1 MVKPHGMRLFQ
12 QIWHG
17 GHSMRPV
24 EGSVPWSASDIPGPK
39 MGIPARPMTKS
50 MIDEVIEG
58 FVLAA
63 RIFFRLMLTRGL
75 A

>member
-1 MVKPHGMRLFQ
+1 
-12 QIWHG
+12 
-17 GHSMRPV
+17 
-24 EGSVPWSASDIPGPK
+24 
-39 MGIPARPMTKS
+39 MGIPAGPMTKS
-50 MIDEVIEG
+50 MIDEVIED